1 MTEDELYHSDFAISS
16 HQLQKMLISPKAF
29 YDYLFKPHEPPTEA
43 MKRGTML
50 HTAVLEPHLLDPKT
64 PNLILNAASKAKELL
79 PTGGSAE
86 CPVFTRH
93 NGILYRAK
101 PDYVR
106 LINGT
111 MEIYDLKSTKT
122 LAMFPKSC
130 VTYGYYFQLAFY
142 GWILTK
148 TSYLIEPLPKEYFLL
163 AVEMTPPH
171 ESEMYYVNE
180 AVERAYEQVVWCQEQ
195 LEFCIRRNE
204 WPE

>member
-50 HTAVLEPHLLDPKT
+50 HTAVLEPHLMDPKT

-79 PTGGSAE
+79 PTGGVAE
-86 CPVFTRH
+86 KPLHKRH

-101 PDYVR
+101 PDYY
-106 LINGT
+106 IENEHGFS
-111 MEIYDLKSTKT
+111 IFDLKSTRT

-130 VTYGYYFQLAFY
+130 ITYGYYFQLAFY
-142 GWILTK
+142 GWMLGAN
-148 TSYLIEPLPKEYFLL
+148 KETDYYLL

-171 ESEMYYVNE
+171 ESEMYKVNE
-180 AVERAYEQVVWCQEQ
+180 QVISAWHNIVWCQTR
-195 LEFCIRRNE
+195 LEECMRRNE
-204 WPE
+204 WPEN